1 MRSTSLSAFL
11 VFIAVAFSS
20 IGSTDAGAAEKLPN
34 ILIVLVDDMGFGDP
48 RCFNPKSKI
57 PTPNIDRLAA
67 EGMRFTDAHASGPLC
82 HMSRYGLMTG
92 RYPFRINV
100 GQWPKHAL
108 IQEGE
113 VTLPSLLRDAGYRT
127 AMVGKWHVG
136 FDENG
141 YDRPL
146 PGGPVDRGFDSFFG
160 IRAST
165 DIPPYFYI
173 RDRNAVTPPTDSI
186 EANQSGSQQTGSQW
200 NEIQGAFWRAGGI
213 APELDLVDVTPRF
226 TSEACDIIRSHQG
239 NDQPLMLYLALPS
252 PHTPWL
258 PLPKYEGQSKAGLYG
273 DFMTM
278 VDDMFGKVLGALED
292 AGMKENTLVIFS
304 SDNGPV
310 WYDKDTR
317 AFGHDSCGGL
327 RGMKADAWEAGHRMP
342 MVVRWP
348 GVVKPG
354 SSSDATVSFVDFVA
368 TMDELVGS
376 NHCVQSTSESEAIA
390 AGPDSFSFL
399 SELTGKPSDRPKRE
413 SLALQSGR
421 GLMTY
426 RRGPWKLI
434 EGDGSGGFSDRGP
447 RGNRNQSYKGQLY
460 NLDHDLG
467 ETKNLVDEHPKIVA
481 SLREELAAIIDAE
494 RSR

>member
-1 MRSTSLSAFL
+1 MRNLIALPLNTLPAL
-11 VFIAVAFSS
+11 VFLLFALTS
-20 IGSTDAGAAEKLPN
+20 IGSATAEAAEKLPN
-34 ILIVLVDDMGFGDP
+34 ILIVLVDDMGYGDP
-48 RCFNPKSKI
+48 GCFNPESKI

-67 EGMRFTDAHASGPLC
+67 EGMKFTDAHASGPLC

-100 GQWPKHAL
+100 GKWPQQPL
-108 IQEGE
+108 IEENE

-136 FDENG
+136 FEEKG

-146 PGGPVDRGFDSFFG
+146 RGGPADRGFDTFFG

-173 RDRNAVTPPTDSI
+173 RDREAISPPTESI
-186 EANQSGSQQTGSQW
+186 EANQSGGHW

-226 TSEACDIIRSHQG
+226 TEEACRVIESHQE
-239 NDQPLMLYLALPS
+239 NHKPLMLYLAYPS

-258 PLPKYEGQSKAGLYG
+258 PTKAFQGQSGAGMYG

-278 VDDMFGKVLGALED
+278 VDSMIGQVLDTLESS
-292 AGMKENTLVIFS
+292 GMKDNTMVIFT
-304 SDNGPV
+304 SDNGPT
-310 WYDKDTR
+310 WYDKDVQK
-317 AFGHDSCGGL
+317 FGHDSAAGL

-342 MVVRWP
+342 MIVRWP
-348 GVVKPG
+348 GVVEPQST
-354 SSSDATVSFVDFVA
+354 SSALISFVDFLA
-368 TMDELVGS
+368 TMDELVDS
-376 NHCVQSTSESEAIA
+376 KRCVGNVSD

-399 SELTGKPSDRPKRE
+399 SELTGKPSDRPRRP
-413 SLALQSGR
+413 SLALKSGR

-434 EGDGSGGFSDRGP
+434 EGDGSGGFSDRGKKLD
-447 RGNRNQSYKGQLY
+447 RNKPYRGQLY
-460 NLDHDLG
+460 HLRDDLG
-467 ETKNLVDEHPKIVA
+467 ETNNLIERQPEILA
-481 SLREELAAIIDAE
+481 SLREELAEIVDAN